1 MVYKILKNIFIY
13 GLVKQVLG
21 VSRIQKRVDVSKE
34 SRVTSTVEYKGA
46 P

>member
-1 MVYKILKNIFIY
+1 MGI
-13 GLVKQVLG
+13 VKQILG

-34 SRVTSTVEYKGA
+34 SRVTSTVEYKGT